1 MINPVR
7 VIFNKDKT
15 KSMLEDFSKTLQIE
29 WIDFEKSAEQ
39 VVLGANELLH
49 FWDYDNADTK

>member
-1 MINPVR
+1 MDTERISEFVYNNDTDNYDFAGSMINPVR

-29 WIDFEKSAEQ
+29 
-39 VVLGANELLH
+39 
-49 FWDYDNADTK
+49 